1 MSCSSP
7 VGDSGHAGTVVV
19 SDHGGSPF
27 NFEKLCLKGGLEAK
41 LFTFHFT
48 TDNFREKNR
57 GQEKNI
63 SPSI

>member
-1 MSCSSP
+1 MKKVLS
-7 VGDSGHAGTVVV
+7 VLMVVAAMM
-19 SDHGGSPF
+19 F
-27 NFEKLCLKGGLEAK
+27 ATNANAQIKFCLKGGLEAK
-41 LFTFHFT
+41 LFAFHFT